1 MLQHPQVIAVAVL
14 AFAVGVLAFVAGC
27 TPKPPALLLEP
38 RTAETAWSRF
48 QEAFLQDCPTEDFS
62 LRASVNYSSPER
74 HSRFIISMWGRTD
87 FPIRLDVQAGV
98 GAMLAHW
105 REDQDEWLGYIPS
118 TQEAFIADTVKEGAR
133 ITGLFMPMR
142 LNTLNQLLLG
152 CWQAIIPTHY
162 ESVEIVG
169 NTLEYSLLTES
180 SPLILALAPS
190 GQPVTVRNPEPGGW
204 IARIEQWEDNVSFQ
218 PRRISLHQED
228 QSAVIRIQR
237 LESPTTPWMDKDL
250 RLDIPPGTTI
260 WTMSQ

>member
-1 MLQHPQVIAVAVL
+1 MAVL